1 MNKLFSCPLSYT
13 WLLISHVHYLVYFR
27 LIQVPLPPFSP
38 FLVHFPH
45 YQADLAQEMEYMGET
60 AIYTRPSPSQEPKNK
75 DVFLDCSQHCPQNCL
90 GGTEAGQ

>member
-27 LIQVPLPPFSP
+27 LIYVPLTPFSP

-45 YQADLAQEMEYMGET
+45 
-60 AIYTRPSPSQEPKNK
+60 
-75 DVFLDCSQHCPQNCL
+75 
-90 GGTEAGQ
+90 